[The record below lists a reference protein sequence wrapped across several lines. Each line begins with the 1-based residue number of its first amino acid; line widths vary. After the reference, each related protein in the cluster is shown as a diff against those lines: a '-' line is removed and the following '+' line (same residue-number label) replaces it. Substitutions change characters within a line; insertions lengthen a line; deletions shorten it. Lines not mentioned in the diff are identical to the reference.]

1 MASLGCASVSHKLVA
16 QIHRYNLIRRPYN
29 KFLAPATVS
38 ISFEFPFG
46 WSWTCLSESVL
57 VAARNT

>member
-29 KFLAPATVS
+29 KFLAPATFSNSFSVS
-38 ISFEFPFG
+38 F
-46 WSWTCLSESVL
+46 WLVL
-57 VAARNT
+57 DVFV

>member
-29 KFLAPATVS
+29 KFLAPATFS
-38 ISFEFPFG
+38 ISF
-46 WSWTCLSESVL
+46 SVSCWL
-57 VAARNT
+57 VLDVFV